1 MALYGAPIWA
11 EALTTRLR
19 PLLRR
24 PQKLMAVRAIRA
36 YRTVSGA
43 AACALAG
50 SAPWEL
56 EASVLEQTYRCRA
69 EARARGER
77 PTLEELVGVRRAAKT
92 AVQAGWEEALRSARY
107 GERTVQALLPVLA
120 DWRKRRHG
128 SLTYRLVQLGAS
140 DGSACRQYRRLGGWE
155 EALRSGRYEERTV
168 QALLPVLADWRKRR
182 HGSLPSC
189 SAGERDANALHACC
203 MRGAVKYMLNYVA
216 HDRRVNGTRTDSPT

>member
-50 SAPWEL
+50 TAPWEL
-56 EASVLEQTYRCRA
+56 QASVLEQTYRCRA

-77 PTLEELVGVRRAAKT
+77 PTLEELVGVRRAAMT

-128 SLTYRLVQLGAS
+128 SLTYRLVQ
-140 DGSACRQYRRLGGWE
+140 
-155 EALRSGRYEERTV
+155 T
-168 QALLPVLADWRKRR
+168 
-182 HGSLPSC
+182 
-189 SAGERDANALHACC
+189 
-203 MRGAVKYMLNYVA
+203 
-216 HDRRVNGTRTDSPT
+216 TDK

>member
-19 PLLRR
+19 LLLRR

-128 SLTYRLVQLGAS
+128 SLTYRLVQNAQGRSRYTLGPTLTILDFSLRIVSEGAKRS
-140 DGSACRQYRRLGGWE
+140 TRPGHAFLG
-155 EALRSGRYEERTV
+155 V
-168 QALLPVLADWRKRR
+168 D
-182 HGSLPSC
+182 HGSWW
-189 SAGERDANALHACC
+189 
-203 MRGAVKYMLNYVA
+203 AV
-216 HDRRVNGTRTDSPT
+216 